1 MTELASANTVQAS
14 LNFLK
19 DDPLYKTVRPY
30 EVWLDD
36 NIPAGLPK
44 TNVEFELY
52 HNIPIV
58 DARAAGLETFSIEEQ
73 GFEFLYQ
80 NFPHQFEIGGSDAA
94 NSSPEQRQSILGYL
108 DHMADFLCRSFDAEK
123 AVSYD
128 WRVRRSRNSPIN
140 KIPKIYTVP
149 DDLDARTITIDVAH
163 QVHADGSPNGIKKSL
178 SYLLT
183 EDEKADIVEGRYRL
197 RVINVWR
204 PLVPVVEN
212 QPLAICDR
220 RSVQTSDWEEVEKI
234 QTAWIE
240 ESMYLR
246 HNEGQKWFW
255 LSKQT
260 MDEVTSIVVW
270 DSANADSVTVS
281 VPHCSFKLPE
291 EDPSAKLRE
300 SIEVRYLMWSK
311 L

>member
-1 MTELASANTVQAS
+1 MTELASTNTVLAS

-36 NIPAGLPK
+36 DIPAGLPK

-108 DHMADFLCRSFDAEK
+108 DHMADLLCRSFDAEK

-128 WRVRRSRNSPIN
+128 WRVSVHSFM
-140 KIPKIYTVP
+140 
-149 DDLDARTITIDVAH
+149 VA
-163 QVHADGSPNGIKKSL
+163 
-178 SYLLT
+178 
-183 EDEKADIVEGRYRL
+183 
-197 RVINVWR
+197 
-204 PLVPVVEN
+204 
-212 QPLAICDR
+212 
-220 RSVQTSDWEEVEKI
+220 
-234 QTAWIE
+234 TAKTC
-240 ESMYLR
+240 R
-246 HNEGQKWFW
+246 AP
-255 LSKQT
+255 
-260 MDEVTSIVVW
+260 SI
-270 DSANADSVTVS
+270 SSG
-281 VPHCSFKLPE
+281 
-291 EDPSAKLRE
+291 PS
-300 SIEVRYLMWSK
+300 
-311 L
+311 